1 MKDHKG
7 MLLVLHSPF
16 YQQDGKLFLDDQ
28 AGNGLEQWAEHF
40 GSIIIAAP
48 LLPEQFATQQRVS
61 FWRDTATLKQP
72 DRFEFVPLPWAY
84 SLPQFLQTYA
94 STRQLL
100 AELIQRS
107 EYLQFAI
114 GGLIGDWAGIAA
126 LEARHQKR
134 PYAIHADRVEHQ
146 VVKRLAN
153 EGSLKKQLVGNVMS
167 SLMAQF
173 EQYVIRHSTLGL
185 WHGQDCYEAYQLLC
199 RSSYVVHDVHTKP
212 EDAIALQNLA
222 AKVRSAETDD
232 ELRICYAGR
241 AIAMKAPLNWIRAI
255 GVARDAGVNVRATWF
270 GEGDLIEE
278 MQSLIAELKL
288 EQCIKLYGLER
299 DRSKLLQ
306 RIRESHLML
315 FTHITPESPRC
326 LVEALI
332 SGTPIVGYYS
342 HYVQEL
348 TASHGGGKF
357 VPIHDWQ
364 TLGEQL
370 VSLDRDRTQLAQLI
384 QQAGINGSRFN
395 DKAVF
400 AERSELIKKHLSHSE
415 VAEMGVAEQLVV
427 ASGVGG

>member
-1 MKDHKG
+1 MKNHKG

-16 YQQDGKLFLDDQ
+16 YQRDGKLFLDDQ
-28 AGNGLEQWAEHF
+28 AGNGLEQWANHF
-40 GSIIIAAP
+40 GSVIIAAP
-48 LLPEQFATQQRVS
+48 LLPDRFALQQRVS

-94 STRQLL
+94 STRKLL

-126 LEARHQKR
+126 LEAQRQKR
-134 PYAIHADRVEHQ
+134 NYAIHADRVEHQ
-146 VVKRLAN
+146 VVKQLAQAGN
-153 EGSLKKQLVGNVMS
+153 LKKQMVGNVMS

-173 EQYVIRHSTLGL
+173 EKNVIRHSTLGL
-185 WHGQDCYEAYQLLC
+185 WHGQDCYKAYQPLC
-199 RSSYVVHDVHTKP
+199 RTSYVVHDVHTKP
-212 EDAIALQNLA
+212 EDVIVPQDLA
-222 AKVRSAETDD
+222 AKVRFAQTDD
-232 ELRICYAGR
+232 VLRICYAGR
-241 AIAMKAPLNWIRAI
+241 AISMKAPLDWVRAI
-255 GVARDAGVNVRATWF
+255 GVARDAGVNVQATWF

-278 MQSLIAELKL
+278 MKSLIAELKL
-288 EQCIKLYGLER
+288 EKCIELYGLER

-332 SGTPIVGYYS
+332 SGTPIVGYES

-348 TASHGGGKF
+348 TQSHGGGKF
-357 VPIHDWQ
+357 VPIHSWQ
-364 TLGEQL
+364 TLGKQL
-370 VSLDRDRTQLAQLI
+370 VALDCDRTQLAQLI
-384 QQAGINGSRFN
+384 QQAGINGSRFS
-395 DKAVF
+395 DRAVF
-400 AERSELIKKHLSHSE
+400 SERSELIKKHLSHPEAGVE
-415 VAEMGVAEQLVV
+415 VAEKLVV
-427 ASGVGG
+427 ASGV